1 MYKPIPYHIVAVAV
15 YACILT
21 ICILTIVYGLRTRAY
36 VKREKITALPR
47 GFSPLD
53 VQRIFI
59 GKTYPRRLTRALIV
73 HWAQLG
79 YIRVEYVSRYKVKL
93 VCLKKPTAHSSKNAV
108 FFDRGTYMHERDIFN
123 SLFTPQ
129 RRGEITVNIL
139 MPLVSRDKVK
149 CIKSSYAVR
158 EDEGVYSSK
167 HYKLKV
173 VTFILS
179 FAPFAL
185 CGIYMCITG
194 SFTGIIPPFMMMLG
208 MFVFRFMRE
217 IPFWFRFIWSMGWMG
232 AATAL
237 TVVFFNSIFDPWY
250 IAYASIAILVL
261 GTYVLIQF
269 IDHREKNNLADY
281 SDLVNY
287 RKFLLFSGKEKLSGV
302 DYYQA
307 LPYLYAFNIKP
318 LIKRKFS
325 TDRLPDWYISEHGK
339 RGALL

>member
-21 ICILTIVYGLRTRAY
+21 ICILAIVYGLRTRAY

-73 HWAQLG
+73 HWAQMG
-79 YIRVEYVSRYKVKL
+79 YIMVEHISRYKVNL
-93 VCLKKPTAHSSKNAV
+93 VCLDKPSVHSSKKAV
-108 FFDRGTYMHERDIFN
+108 FFDRGTYVRERDIFN
-123 SLFTPQ
+123 ALFPRQ
-129 RRGEITVNIL
+129 SVAVTVNL
-139 MPLVSRDKVK
+139 LKPLIPKAKVK
-149 CIKSSYAVR
+149 SINETYAVR
-158 EDEGVYSSK
+158 EDEGVFSTK
-167 HYKLKV
+167 HYRLKV
-173 VTFILS
+173 VTLILS

-185 CGIYMCITG
+185 CGVYMCITG

-217 IPFWFRFIWSMGWMG
+217 IPFWFRLIWSMGWMG

-237 TVVFFNSIFDPWY
+237 TIVFFNSIFDPWY
-250 IAYASIAILVL
+250 IAYASLAILVA
-261 GTYVLIQF
+261 GSYVLIQF
-269 IDHREKNNLADY
+269 IDHREKNNLSDY
-281 SDLVNY
+281 SDLVNF

-307 LPYLYAFNIKP
+307 LPYLYAFNIKR
-318 LIKRKFS
+318 LVKRKFA